1 MTRDTKDIVKIG
13 ATFLLL
19 MLAAAAFYYSLFW
32 GWASGTGPVDQ
43 PQLKLASN
51 VALGVSFVCFWASV
65 ALWAVPYLKRKK
77 RPNQLSEPTAGNGP
91 PSNQRS
97 PPAAAHR

>member
-1 MTRDTKDIVKIG
+1 MTRDTKDILKIG

-19 MLAAAAFYYSLFW
+19 MLSAAAFYQSLFW

-51 VALGVSFVCFWASV
+51 VALGVSFVSFWSSV
-65 ALWAVPYLKRKK
+65 ALWAVPYLKRKS
-77 RPNQLSEPTAGNGP
+77 RPNQRPDGTSAKAP
-91 PSNQRS
+91 PSNPSQG
-97 PPAAAHR
+97 AAVPHP